1 MLITLAAIFIIWRI
15 WKIRKERKDAEM
27 WRRVGIALEKEQIRQ
42 EKLKN
47 KFTIDD

>member
-1 MLITLAAIFIIWRI
+1 MVTLVAIYIIWKI

-27 WRRVGIALEKEQIRQ
+27 WRRVDIAFENERIRK

-47 KFTIDD
+47 KYTIGD